1 VRRRMPD
8 AGMSLLDRQVRPALG
23 GPAVGMKGHRP
34 ERVATIVRS
43 VVSDAIAT
51 KLSDPRIAPLASV
64 TRVEVSG
71 DLEYAKV
78 WISVLGEESAQRRTL
93 AGLCSAA
100 GYVQRLVGSELSIR
114 HCPKLSFHLDTSLK
128 KAAETIRLIDEVTS
142 ETRRQAGDVEPP
154 DPEGSV
160 EPCPGEQS

>member
-1 VRRRMPD
+1 M
-8 AGMSLLDRQVRPALG
+8 
-23 GPAVGMKGHRP
+23 GMKGYRP

-43 VVSDAIAT
+43 VVSDAIAN

-78 WISVLGEESAQRRTL
+78 WISVLGEESVQQRTL

-100 GYVQRLVGSELSIR
+100 GYVQRLVGGELSIR

-128 KAAETIRLIDEVTS
+128 KAAETIQLIEEVTS
-142 ETRRQAGDVEPP
+142 GSQRLSGAGEELGDDADSAQP
-154 DPEGSV
+154 SS
-160 EPCPGEQS
+160 GEQA

>member
-1 VRRRMPD
+1 M
-8 AGMSLLDRQVRPALG
+8 
-23 GPAVGMKGHRP
+23 
-34 ERVATIVRS
+34 IVRS

-51 KLSDPRIAPLASV
+51 KLSDPRIAPLTSV

-71 DLEYAKV
+71 DLEYARV

-93 AGLCSAA
+93 AGLGAAA

-128 KAAETIRLIDEVTS
+128 KAAETIRLIDEVTA
-142 ETRRQAGDVEPP
+142 EARRRSGEAEPAG
-154 DPEGSV
+154 PEDSV
-160 EPCPGEQS
+160 EPSSGEQA

>member
-1 VRRRMPD
+1 
-8 AGMSLLDRQVRPALG
+8 MSV
-23 GPAVGMKGHRP
+23 KGRRP
-34 ERVATIVRS
+34 ERVAAVVRS

-78 WISVLGEESAQRRTL
+78 WISVLGDETVQRRTL

-114 HCPKLSFHLDTSLK
+114 HCPKVSFHLDLSLK
-128 KAAETIRLIDEVTS
+128 KAAETIRLIEKVAS
-142 ETRRQAGDVEPP
+142 EKRPQADSDAEPDDRDSI
-154 DPEGSV
+154 DPSS
-160 EPCPGEQS
+160 GEQA

>member
-1 VRRRMPD
+1 M
-8 AGMSLLDRQVRPALG
+8 
-23 GPAVGMKGHRP
+23 
-34 ERVATIVRS
+34 IVRS

-100 GYVQRLVGSELSIR
+100 GYVQRLVGGELSIR

-128 KAAETIRLIDEVTS
+128 KAAETIRLIDEVTA
-142 ETRRQAGDVEPP
+142 EARRQSGDAEPA
-154 DPEGSV
+154 DPEDSV
-160 EPCPGEQS
+160 EPSSGEQA

>member
-1 VRRRMPD
+1 MSGGAVM
-8 AGMSLLDRQVRPALG
+8 GMR
-23 GPAVGMKGHRP
+23 GHRP
-34 ERVATIVRS
+34 ERIATIVRA

-78 WISVLGEESAQRRTL
+78 WISVLGEESIQRRTL

-128 KAAETIRLIDEVTS
+128 KAAETIRLINEAAA
-142 ETRRQAGDVEPP
+142 EARRRVGEAESS
-154 DPEGSV
+154 DPEDSM
-160 EPCPGEQS
+160 EASSGEQA

>member
-1 VRRRMPD
+1 MDRLRRSGG
-8 AGMSLLDRQVRPALG
+8 AGT
-23 GPAVGMKGHRP
+23 GMKGHRP

-51 KLSDPRIAPLASV
+51 KLSDPRIAPMASV
-64 TRVEVSG
+64 TRVEVSA

-78 WISVLGEESAQRRTL
+78 WISVLGDDSGQRRTL

-100 GYVQRLVGSELSIR
+100 GYVQRLIGAQLSIR

-128 KAAETIRLIDEVTS
+128 KAAETIRLIDEVMS
-142 ETRRQAGDVEPP
+142 DVRPEAGGQSPAGQEDSV
-154 DPEGSV
+154 DPS
-160 EPCPGEQS
+160 PGEQA

>member
-1 VRRRMPD
+1 
-8 AGMSLLDRQVRPALG
+8 
-23 GPAVGMKGHRP
+23 MKGHRP

-51 KLSDPRIAPLASV
+51 KLSDPRIAPMASV
-64 TRVEVSG
+64 TRVEVSA

-78 WISVLGEESAQRRTL
+78 WISVLGDESGQRRTL
-93 AGLCSAA
+93 AGLCSAV
-100 GYVQRLVGSELSIR
+100 GYVQRLVGAELSIR

-142 ETRRQAGDVEPP
+142 DARPEAGEREPA
-154 DPEGSV
+154 DEEDSV
-160 EPCPGEQS
+160 EPSSGEQA

>member
-1 VRRRMPD
+1 MR
-8 AGMSLLDRQVRPALG
+8 AGMG
-23 GPAVGMKGHRP
+23 GPAMSMKGRRP

-64 TRVEVSG
+64 TRVEVSA

-78 WISVLGEESAQRRTL
+78 WISVLGEESVQRRTL

-100 GYVQRLVGSELSIR
+100 GYVQRLLGSELSIR
-114 HCPKLSFHLDTSLK
+114 HCPKISFHLDLSLK
-128 KAAETIRLIDEVTS
+128 KAAETIRLIEEVTS
-142 ETRRQAGDVEPP
+142 SKRRQPDSEEEPGDEDLVEP
-154 DPEGSV
+154 SS
-160 EPCPGEQS
+160 GEQV